1 MSTPSRD
8 AELLEEAERI
18 HRALFRRPMPPLVGE
33 RYVAAHAF
41 HCTGTEDSA
50 RIQRVLREGLDLEA
64 VEYALRR
71 RDPSITR
78 KVQIL
83 LYVVETLPRYQDDL
97 LNDRDRRLEGWTRL
111 AAATFRSLWKLI
123 KGRTV
128 ARRHGLL

>member
-1 MSTPSRD
+1 MPS
-8 AELLEEAERI
+8 
-18 HRALFRRPMPPLVGE
+18 
-33 RYVAAHAF
+33 
-41 HCTGTEDSA
+41 SS

-83 LYVVETLPRYQDDL
+83 LYVVETLPQYQDDL

-111 AAATFRSLWKLI
+111 AVATFRSLWKLI